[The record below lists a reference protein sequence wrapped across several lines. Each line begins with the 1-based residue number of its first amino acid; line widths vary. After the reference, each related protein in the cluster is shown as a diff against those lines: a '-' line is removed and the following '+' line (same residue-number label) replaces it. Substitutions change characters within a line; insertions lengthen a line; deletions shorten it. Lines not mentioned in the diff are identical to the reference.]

1 MTSRLSLARPLAAC
15 FGLLLT
21 TPAWCA
27 APAVIWASDP
37 VRPGET
43 VVVRGDAF
51 GSQARVE
58 VLGADRATWA
68 PTEVFQ
74 QTDRTLK
81 FLLPASTRPGI
92 TSFRVVTSEGASPAV
107 VLNAPQSWWLQGD
120 ETDAATPGGWLRV
133 FGLNLDLRGAAKLVL
148 SQSGRPVVELT
159 PQAIDAYNFKVN
171 LPPSLAP
178 GAYEVSFVSGEAAT
192 EATVA
197 LGRFTLVAP
206 KAAVPAD
213 KVFNVTTFGAVPAQ
227 PDSIQYYTGMKAAD
241 QVDSTAAIQKAL
253 DAAGAAGGGVVFI
266 PRGVYVLSAGLK
278 IPAQVTLRGAGQGQ
292 TVLSWIDENLPRE
305 KQVLS
310 KLGWGSLLFK
320 PVKDPGSKPH
330 PFLIKGPGHFGV
342 EDLAIYAVNHTA
354 GIQTDFPDTAATAG
368 HVKIRR
374 VVMRLDRFILT
385 RDNNSRHYT
394 NSEEIF
400 LHRLK
405 EEPQRCA
412 TWQGA
417 IHLSGPNIEITDCD
431 LYSSMSTLVLNGAS
445 GLIARN
451 RIAAVPTQWSVLGR
465 KSRRLIFEQNECLNG
480 GVSLLNVHNTA
491 GNDSKGG
498 GSSTF
503 SGELYCARNSIKDVY
518 MKDRDGG
525 FVSDFHAPLGIYTGW
540 AVSSDGARATLSK
553 PMVGKD
559 LTRNWAGA
567 IVSVVDGKGA
577 GQVRFMKS
585 LNGSEVEV
593 DHPWQVPLDATSFIT
608 ISKAL
613 YRSLFVENAVAD
625 CGNAVSLWGGGVEMV
640 VAGNRS
646 NRGGSFNI
654 ITLCHDDQFMPTLR
668 VQFVDNVI
676 SDGAGW
682 GAGYLFPRG
691 SLIGTYTYTPL
702 SFQRVVE
709 KNKGQPI
716 DAADYSGPLAIDQVF
731 RRNRIETTGA
741 FYAGGVVGNVLFEN
755 GFVAHSQIGV
765 DIRATGGRWDDALFN
780 VGPID
785 ILIRGTTTN
794 DVTTPYAGD
803 YLKNAKILP

>member
-1 MTSRLSLARPLAAC
+1 MPLRLPLARPLIAC
-15 FGLLLT
+15 LGLLLT

-51 GSQARVE
+51 GAQARVE

-92 TSFRVVTSEGASPAV
+92 TSFRVVTSEGSSPAV

-120 ETDAATPGGWLRV
+120 ETAAATPGGWLRV

-148 SQSGRPVVELT
+148 SQAGRPVVELT
-159 PQAIDAYNFKVN
+159 PQSIDAYNFKVN
-171 LPPSLAP
+171 LPASLAP
-178 GAYEVSFVSGEAAT
+178 GAYEVSFVSGEAST

-197 LGRFTLVAP
+197 LGSFTLVAP

-213 KVFNVTTFGAVPAQ
+213 KVFNVVTFGAVPSQ

-253 DAAGAAGGGVVFI
+253 DAAGAAGGGVVFM

-278 IPAQVTLRGAGQGQ
+278 IPAHVTLRGAGPGQ

-305 KQVLS
+305 KQVLA
-310 KLGWGSLLFK
+310 KLVWGSLLFK

-354 GIQTDFPDTAATAG
+354 GIQSDFPDTAATAG

-374 VVMRLDRFILT
+374 VVMRLDRFIHT
-385 RDNNSRHYT
+385 RNYNNRHYT
-394 NSEEIF
+394 NGEEVF
-400 LHRLK
+400 LQRLK
-405 EEPQRCA
+405 EEPQRCV
-412 TWQGA
+412 TWKGA

-431 LYSSMSTLVLNGAS
+431 LYSSLSVLVLNGAS

-451 RIAAVPTQWSVLGR
+451 RFNAVPTQWSILGR
-465 KSRRLIFEQNECLNG
+465 KSNRLIFENNECLNG
-480 GVSLLNVHNTA
+480 GVSLLNVQNTST
-491 GNDSKGG
+491 NESKVG
-498 GSSTF
+498 GSSNF
-503 SGELYCARNSIKDVY
+503 SRELYFARNAVKDVY
-518 MKDRDGG
+518 SKDRDGG

-540 AVSSDGARATLSK
+540 AVSSDGARATLGK

-585 LNGSEVEV
+585 LNGAEVEV
-593 DHPWQVPLDATSFIT
+593 DQPWQVPLDKTSFVT
-608 ISKAL
+608 ISKTF
-613 YRSLFVENAVAD
+613 YHSLFIENEVAD

-646 NRGGSFNI
+646 DRGGSFNV

-668 VQFVDNVI
+668 VQFLDNVI
-676 SDGAGW
+676 TDGVGL
-682 GAGYLFPRG
+682 GAAYLFPRG

-709 KNKGQPI
+709 KNKGQPL

>member
-1 MTSRLSLARPLAAC
+1 
-15 FGLLLT
+15 LLLS

-58 VLGADRATWA
+58 VLSGDRATWL

-81 FLLPASTRPGI
+81 FLLPASARPGI
-92 TSFRVVTSEGASPAV
+92 TSFRVVTGEGTSPAV

-148 SQSGRPVVELT
+148 SQAGRPVVELT
-159 PQAIDAYNFKVN
+159 PQAIDAYNFKIN
-171 LPPSLAP
+171 LPSSLSP
-178 GAYEVSFVSGEAAT
+178 GAYEVSFVSGESAP

-197 LGRFTLVAP
+197 LGRFTIVAP
-206 KAAVPAD
+206 APAVPAD
-213 KVFNVTTFGAVPAQ
+213 KVLNVVTFGAVPAQ
-227 PDSIQYYTGMKAAD
+227 PDSIQYYTGMKATD

-253 DAAGAAGGGVVFI
+253 DAAGAAGGGVVFM

-278 IPAQVTLRGAGQGQ
+278 IPAHVTLRGAGRGQ
-292 TVLSWIDENLPRE
+292 TVLSWIDEDLPRE
-305 KQVLS
+305 KQAVA
-310 KLGWGSLLFK
+310 KLVWGALLFK
-320 PVKDPGSKPH
+320 PIKDPGSKPH
-330 PFLIKGPGHFGV
+330 PFLIKGPGHFTI
-342 EDLAIYAVNHTA
+342 EDLALYAVNHTA
-354 GIQTDFPDTAATAG
+354 GIQSDYPDTAATAG

-374 VVMRLDRFILT
+374 VVMRLDRFIHT
-385 RDNNSRHYT
+385 RNYNNRHYT
-394 NSEEIF
+394 NGEEVF
-400 LHRLK
+400 LKRLK
-405 EEPQRCA
+405 EEPQRCV
-412 TWQGA
+412 TWMGA

-431 LYSSMSTLVLNGAS
+431 LYSSMSVLVLNGAT

-451 RIAAVPTQWSVLGR
+451 RFNAVPTQWSILGR
-465 KSRRLIFEQNECLNG
+465 KTHRLIFEHNECLNG
-480 GVSLLNVHNTA
+480 GVSLLNVQNTA
-491 GNDSKGG
+491 TNEATNGG
-498 GSSTF
+498 PSNF
-503 SGELYCARNSIKDVY
+503 SRELYFARNSVKDVY
-518 MKDRDGG
+518 SKDRDGG

-540 AVSSDGARATLSK
+540 AVSSDGARVTLGK

-567 IVSVVDGKGA
+567 IVTVVDGKGA
-577 GQVRFMKS
+577 GQFRFMKS
-585 LNGSEVEV
+585 LDGSLVEV
-593 DHPWQVPLDATSFIT
+593 DQPWQVPLDETSFVS
-608 ISKAL
+608 ISKTF
-613 YRSLFVENAVAD
+613 YRSLFVENEVSD
-625 CGNAVSLWGGGVEMV
+625 CGNAVSLWAGGVEMV

-676 SDGAGW
+676 ADGMGL

-691 SLIGTYTYTPL
+691 SLIGTFTYTPV

-709 KNKGQPI
+709 KNKGRPV
-716 DAADYSGPLAIDQVF
+716 AAPDYSGPLALDQVF
-731 RRNRIETTGA
+731 RRNRIETSGA
-741 FYAGGVVGNVLFEN
+741 FYAGGVVGNILFEN
-755 GFVAHSQIGV
+755 GFVAHSTIGV
-765 DIRATGGRWDDALFN
+765 DIRATGGRWDDALFK
-780 VGPID
+780 VGPTD
-785 ILIRGTTTN
+785 ILIRGTTTQ

-803 YLKNAKILP
+803 YLKNAKVLP

>member
-1 MTSRLSLARPLAAC
+1 MNPRLSLVRPLAAC
-15 FGLLLT
+15 LGLLLT

-27 APAVIWASDP
+27 APTIIWASDP

-51 GSQARVE
+51 GTQARVE
-58 VLGADRATWA
+58 ILNADRATWSL
-68 PTEVFQ
+68 TEVFQ

-81 FLLPASTRPGI
+81 FLLPSSARPGI
-92 TSFRVVTSEGASPAV
+92 TSFRIITGEGTSPAV

-120 ETDAATPGGWLRV
+120 EAETATPGGWMRV
-133 FGLNLDLRGAAKLVL
+133 FGLNLDLRGTAKLIL
-148 SQSGRPVVELT
+148 SQAGRSVVELT
-159 PQAIDAYNFKVN
+159 PQAIDDYNFKVN
-171 LPPSLAP
+171 LPASLAP
-178 GAYEVSFVSGEAAT
+178 GSYEVSFVSGEAAP

-197 LGRFTLVAP
+197 LGCFTLVAP
-206 KAAVPAD
+206 AAQVLGE
-213 KVFNVTTFGAVPAQ
+213 KTFNVTTFGAVLAQ

-241 QVDSTAAIQKAL
+241 QVDSTVAIQKAL
-253 DAAGAAGGGVVFI
+253 DAAGTAGGGVVFM
-266 PRGVYVLSAGLK
+266 PRGVYVLSTGLK
-278 IPAQVTLRGAGQGQ
+278 IPAHVTLRGAGQGQ
-292 TVLSWIDENLPRE
+292 TVLSWIDEDQPRE
-305 KQVLS
+305 KQVLE

-320 PVKDPGSKPH
+320 PVKDPLNKPR

-342 EDLAIYAVNHTA
+342 EDLAIYAVNHSA
-354 GIQTDFPDTAATAG
+354 GIQSDFPDTAATAG
-368 HVKIRR
+368 HVKVRR

-385 RDNNSRHYT
+385 RGNNSRHYT
-394 NSEEIF
+394 NSEESF
-400 LHRLK
+400 LLRLK

-417 IHLSGPNIEITDCD
+417 IHLSGPAIEITDCD
-431 LYSSMSTLVLNGAS
+431 IYSSMSALVLNGTS

-465 KSRRLIFEQNECLNG
+465 KSRRLIFENNECLNG

-491 GNDSKGG
+491 SNDAKNGG
-498 GSSTF
+498 PSNF
-503 SGELYCARNSIKDVY
+503 SGELYCAGNSIKDVY

-540 AVSSDGARATLSK
+540 ALSSSGAHASLAK
-553 PMVGKD
+553 PLVGKD
-559 LTRNWAGA
+559 LTSTWNGA

-593 DHPWQVPLDATSFIT
+593 DQPWKVPLDETSFIT

-613 YRSLFVENAVAD
+613 YRGLFINNRVAD

-646 NRGGSFNI
+646 SRGGSFNI

-668 VQFVDNVI
+668 AQFVDNVI
-676 SDGAGW
+676 ADGAGW

-709 KNKGQPI
+709 KNKGNPI

-741 FYAGGVVGNVLFEN
+741 FYAGGVVGNILFEN
-755 GFVAHSQIGV
+755 GFVAHSRVGV

-780 VGPID
+780 VGPSD
-785 ILIRGTTTN
+785 ILVRGTTTE

-803 YLKNAKILP
+803 YLKNATILP